1 MQLNTDTKVYV
12 LEGQQTEIVVSGV
25 VGNDVLG
32 SFKRV
37 GQATECVCD
46 GRSWVEWVG
55 ERERVSE

>member
-25 VGNDVLG
+25 VGNGVLG

-37 GQATECVCD
+37 G
-46 GRSWVEWVG
+46 
-55 ERERVSE
+55 